1 MHVTTLGALVAL
13 LVAITAILR
22 QVPPAYGMMLGAL
35 VGALC
40 GGAHLEQAVQLMES
54 GAGTLVPAVLRILSA
69 GVLAGVLIE
78 SGAALSL
85 AEAVIGRL
93 GQRRA
98 LLALALATLVLT
110 AAGVFIDVAVITVAP
125 IALSIAARTGLSRAA
140 VLLALVGGGKAG
152 NVMSPNPNTIAVA
165 DSFHQPLTSVMAAG
179 VMPGL
184 CGLLVTYLLAS
195 RLGRWGSRVE
205 AGEVAGIEHAA
216 LPGVLASL
224 SAPLIA
230 LLLLSLHPLFGIKLD
245 PLLALPAGGLGGLLL
260 MGRWREGNRYIVSG
274 LRRMAPVAIMLLGT
288 GTLAGVIRA
297 SGLNQW
303 LIDGLTRSGLPPF
316 LLAPTAGAAMSMA
329 TASSTAAAIVT
340 SQVFQAPLLQMGVP
354 ALAAAAMI
362 NASSTVIDHLPHGPF
377 FHASGGSVAAGIA
390 EQLKLVP
397 FQSLVGLTI
406 TIASTVLVGV
416 LHWG

>member
-13 LVAITAILR
+13 AVAIIAILR
-22 QVPPAYGMMLGAL
+22 RVPPAYGMMLGAM
-35 VGALC
+35 VGACC
-40 GGAHLEQAVQLMES
+40 GGLPLGQAVSLMEG
-54 GAGTLVPAVLRILSA
+54 GASALVPAVLRILSA

-85 AEAVIGRL
+85 AEAVVRWL
-93 GQRRA
+93 GHRRA
-98 LLALALATLVLT
+98 LLALALATLMLT

-125 IALSIAARTGLSRAA
+125 IALSIAGRTGLSRAA
-140 VLLALVGGGKAG
+140 VLLAMVGGGKAG

-165 DSFHQPLTSVMAAG
+165 DSFHQPLTSVMLAG

-184 CGLLVTYLLAS
+184 CGLLVTYVLAR
-195 RLGRWGSRVE
+195 RLSQWGSQVDP
-205 AGEVAGIEHAA
+205 AEVAVHEHAV
-216 LPGVLASL
+216 LPGFAVSL

-245 PLLALPAGGLGGLLL
+245 PLLALPAGGLAGLVL
-260 MGRWREGNRYIVSG
+260 MGRWREGNRYIASG

-288 GTLAGVIRA
+288 GCLAGVIRA
-297 SGLNQW
+297 SALNQW
-303 LIDGLTRSGLPPF
+303 LIDALTHAGLPAF
-316 LLAPTAGAAMSMA
+316 LLAPAAGAAMSMA

-362 NASSTVIDHLPHGPF
+362 NASSTVIDHMPHGPF
-377 FHASGGSVAAGIA
+377 FHASGGSVSAGIA

-397 FQSLVGLTI
+397 FQSVVGLTI
-406 TIASTVLVGV
+406 TIASTLLVGL